1 MSSNIFEKAFVHVLR
16 EAPEPVQQDQASG
29 LSDADAMAQTLDK
42 GTNPSDF
49 DGDAGAAA
57 DHMMATSKMQANM
70 VESLRGWI
78 SQLEQFSK
86 FLNGTDADS
95 VQSKLKNSIPNTLFD
110 KIRVAET
117 KKIARVSMEITSL
130 NEMLKGYLASS
141 NSATYRG
148 V

>member
-1 MSSNIFEKAFVHVLR
+1 MSSNLFEKAFVHVLR
-16 EAPEPVQQDQASG
+16 EAPEPVRPDPTADV
-29 LSDADAMAQTLDK
+29 SDADAMAQTLDK

-49 DGDAGAAA
+49 DSDAGAAA
-57 DHMMATSKMQANM
+57 DHVAATSKMQSNM
-70 VESLRGWI
+70 VASLKGWI
-78 SQLEQFSK
+78 NQLEEFSK
-86 FLNGTDADS
+86 FLNGTDENS

-141 NSATYRG
+141 NNSTLRG

>member
-1 MSSNIFEKAFVHVLR
+1 MSSNLFEKAFVHVLR
-16 EAPEPVQQDQASG
+16 EAPEPVQQDPASE

-42 GTNPSDF
+42 GTDPSDF
-49 DGDAGAAA
+49 DGDTAAAA
-57 DHMMATSKMQANM
+57 DHMAATSKMQANM
-70 VESLRGWI
+70 VSSLKSWI

-86 FLNGTDADS
+86 FLNGTDPSS
-95 VQSKLKNSIPNTLFD
+95 VQSKLKDCVPDTLFD

-117 KKIARVSMEITSL
+117 KKIARVAMEISSL

-141 NSATYRG
+141 NNASFRG

>member
-1 MSSNIFEKAFVHVLR
+1 MSSNLFEKAFVHVLR
-16 EAPEPVQQDQASG
+16 EAPEPVQPDPASE

-70 VESLRGWI
+70 VESLKGWI

>member
-1 MSSNIFEKAFVHVLR
+1 MSSNLFEKAFVHVLR
-16 EAPEPVQQDQASG
+16 EAPEPVRPDPTADV
-29 LSDADAMAQTLDK
+29 SDADAMAQTLDK

-49 DGDAGAAA
+49 DSDAGAAA
-57 DHMMATSKMQANM
+57 DHMQATSKMQANM
-70 VESLRGWI
+70 VASLKGWI
-78 SQLEQFSK
+78 NQLEDFSK
-86 FLNGTDADS
+86 FLNGTDENS

-110 KIRVAET
+110 KIRIAET

-141 NSATYRG
+141 NNSTYRG